1 MSRPST
7 STLARLALAMLVLPL
22 SLSLDTGPLGVGS
35 AYAAEPRAEVT
46 LPWYDFKTLYENG
59 QAPKEKPAI
68 SPLAYTLDNATYTG
82 KVLGTGDDAYAL
94 IHVTIRGRMLKD
106 NAWAAIPLIST
117 NSALK
122 AAKVNGQDAAIFL
135 TDGFYTLIT
144 NQKGGFTAELDVAM
158 ALSTADGETG
168 FALPLAPSG
177 ATSVSFSMDSA
188 DAVEL
193 VVAGGRGVVQTD
205 KGNTHTVDAVVP
217 SLGSLA
223 ISWQKQVTEV
233 QVKQVSRIYAESQV
247 LVGVSEGFLQ
257 GRANVNYTIL
267 HNGVDK
273 LRVRVPT
280 DVTVLDVQ
288 GPGLRDWKLAAD
300 GTIDVA
306 LNYEALGAYRLTVDY
321 ERALAGATQ
330 VPLVTALDVARSV
343 TWVGVDARSAVEVV
357 AGQATNAV
365 PVDVR
370 ELPAAL
376 VGQTDF
382 PVLLGYK
389 SRDPSAVIPLEVR
402 THADVDM
409 LVTLVDTA
417 IIDSLVTVDGRR
429 MTHLQYAV
437 RNNRNQF
444 LRVKLPTGA
453 EVWSAT
459 VAGRGVKVGQG
470 EGGVLVP
477 LVRSDASSGALS
489 AFLVDLV
496 YVEKGADLGTS
507 GTERLDL
514 PTVNAPTSQLQWT
527 VYFPETAKIGKK
539 SFEGSIR
546 HVEWYSTSPQLP
558 PNATVTEA
566 DRRAVQNAA
575 EGSANAMGQG
585 VEPVD
590 VQLPLAGQA
599 LYFEKMLALDE
610 ALWASFEYTIKEP

>member
-1 MSRPST
+1 MV
-7 STLARLALAMLVLPL
+7 LARLAL
-22 SLSLDTGPLGVGS
+22 VGLALATLTP

-46 LPWYDFKTLYENG
+46 LPWTDFKTLYDNG
-59 QAPKEKPAI
+59 QAPKDPPAVA
-68 SPLAYTLDNATYTG
+68 PLAYTLDHATYTG
-82 KVLGTGDDAYAL
+82 KVVGTGDDAYAL
-94 IHVTIRGRMLKD
+94 LHVTIRGRMLRD
-106 NAWAAIPLIST
+106 NAWASVPLLST

-122 AAKVNGQDAAIFL
+122 SAKVNGQDAAIYL
-135 TDGFYTLIT
+135 NNGFYTLVT
-144 NQKGGFTAELDVAM
+144 NQKGMFVAELDLAM
-158 ALSTADGETG
+158 ALMTADGETG
-168 FALPLAPSG
+168 FALPLAPTG
-177 ATSVSFSMDSA
+177 ATEVSFTVESPDKVALSVS
-188 DAVEL
+188 
-193 VVAGGRGVVQTD
+193 GGRGVVQGDVGTE
-205 KGNTHTVDAVVP
+205 HTVSAVVP

-223 ISWQKQVTEV
+223 ISWQKEV
-233 QVKQVSRIYAESQV
+233 KELLAEKLKPRVYAESQV

-267 HNGVDK
+267 HKGVDHV
-273 LRVRVPT
+273 RVHVPT

-288 GPGLRDWKLAAD
+288 GPGLSDWKVDAA
-300 GTIDVA
+300 GNIDVA

-321 ERALAGATQ
+321 ERALSGATQ

-357 AGQATNAV
+357 AGTATGAV

-389 SRDPSAVIPLEVR
+389 SRDASAVIPLEVR

-409 LVTLVDTA
+409 LVTLVDSA
-417 IIDSLVTVDGRR
+417 IIDTLVTADGRR

-444 LRVKLPTGA
+444 LRMKLPENA

-459 VAGRGVKVGQG
+459 VAGRGVKVAKGD
-470 EGGVLVP
+470 GGVLVP

-496 YVEKGADLGTS
+496 YVEAGAELGES
-507 GTERLDL
+507 GTARIAL
-514 PTVNAPTSQLQWT
+514 PSVNAPTSQLQWT
-527 VYFPETAKIGKK
+527 VYFPDNAKVAKN
-539 SFEGSIR
+539 SFAGSIR
-546 HVEWYSTSPQLP
+546 HVEWYSTAPQLP
-558 PNATVTEA
+558 SNATVTER
-566 DRRAVQNAA
+566 DRQAVKNAA
-575 EGSANAMGQG
+575 AGMADTMGQG

-590 VQLPLAGQA
+590 VQLPLAGKA
-599 LYFEKMLALDE
+599 IYFEKMLALDE
-610 ALWASFEYTIKEP
+610 DLWASFDYRIKKP

>member
-1 MSRPST
+1 MFSLRLPLLS
-7 STLARLALAMLVLPL
+7 ALALLALGGSLVC
-22 SLSLDTGPLGVGS
+22 GVRPAS
-35 AYAAEPRAEVT
+35 AAEPRAEVT
-46 LPWYDFKTLYENG
+46 MPWSDFKTLYENG
-59 QAPKEKPAI
+59 QAPKIKPAI
-68 SPLAYTLDNATYTG
+68 APLDFTIDHATYTG
-82 KVLGTGDDAYAL
+82 KVVGTGDDAYAL
-94 IHVTIRGRMLKD
+94 IHVSLRGRMLKD
-106 NAWAAIPLIST
+106 NAWASVPLLST
-117 NSALK
+117 NAALK
-122 AAKVNGQDAAIFL
+122 VAKVNGQDAAIYL
-135 TDGFYTLIT
+135 TDGYYTLIT
-144 NQKGGFTAELDVAM
+144 NQKGAFSAELDVAM
-158 ALSTADGETG
+158 ALMTADGETG

-177 ATSVSFSMDSA
+177 ATEVSFSVESA
-188 DAVEL
+188 AAVDL
-193 VVAGGRGVVQTD
+193 VVAGGRGVVKTTV
-205 KGNTHTVDAVVP
+205 GNTHRVDAVVP

-223 ISWQKQVTEV
+223 ISWQKEV
-233 QVKQVSRIYAESQV
+233 KDDAVKQETRIYAESQV

-267 HNGVDK
+267 HKGVDH
-273 LRVRVPT
+273 LRVHVPT

-288 GPGLRDWKLAAD
+288 GPGLRDWKLGAD
-300 GTIDVA
+300 GNIDVA

-321 ERALAGATQ
+321 ERALSGATQ

-357 AGQATNAV
+357 AGQATGAV
-365 PVDVR
+365 AVDVR

-376 VGQTDF
+376 VGQTDY

-389 SRDPSAVIPLEVR
+389 SRDPAAVIPLEVK

-409 LVTLVDTA
+409 LVTLVDSA
-417 IIDSLVTVDGRR
+417 IIDSLVTADGRR

-444 LRVKLPTGA
+444 LRVKLPEGA

-459 VAGRGVKVGQG
+459 VAGRGVKVAKGD
-470 EGGVLVP
+470 GGILVP

-496 YVEKGADLGTS
+496 YVEAGADLGTS
-507 GTERLDL
+507 GTEKITL

-527 VYFPETAKIGKK
+527 VYFPENAKIAKH
-539 SFEGSIR
+539 SFDGSIR

-558 PNATVTEA
+558 PNATVTEQ

-575 EGSANAMGQG
+575 EGMAGTMGQG

-610 ALWASFEYTIKEP
+610 ELWASFDYSIKEK

>member
-1 MSRPST
+1 MV
-7 STLARLALAMLVLPL
+7 LARLAL
-22 SLSLDTGPLGVGS
+22 VGLALATLTP

-46 LPWYDFKTLYENG
+46 LPWTDFKTLYDKG
-59 QAPKEKPAI
+59 QAPKDPPAVA
-68 SPLAYTLDNATYTG
+68 PLAYTLDHATYTG
-82 KVLGTGDDAYAL
+82 KVVGTGDDAYAL
-94 IHVTIRGRMLKD
+94 LHVTIRGRMLRD
-106 NAWAAIPLIST
+106 NAWASVPLLST

-122 AAKVNGQDAAIFL
+122 SAKVNGQDAAIYL
-135 TDGFYTLIT
+135 NNGFYTLVT
-144 NQKGGFTAELDVAM
+144 NQKGMFVAELDLAM
-158 ALSTADGETG
+158 ALMTADGETG
-168 FALPLAPSG
+168 FALPLAPTG
-177 ATSVSFSMDSA
+177 ATEVSFTVESPDKVALSVS
-188 DAVEL
+188 
-193 VVAGGRGVVQTD
+193 GGRGVVQGDVGTE
-205 KGNTHTVDAVVP
+205 HTVSAVVP

-223 ISWQKQVTEV
+223 ISWQKEV
-233 QVKQVSRIYAESQV
+233 KELLAEKLKPRVYAESQV

-267 HNGVDK
+267 HKGVDHV
-273 LRVRVPT
+273 RVHVPT

-288 GPGLRDWKLAAD
+288 GPGLSDWKVDAA
-300 GTIDVA
+300 GNIDVA

-321 ERALAGATQ
+321 ERALSGATQ

-357 AGQATNAV
+357 AGTATGAV

-389 SRDPSAVIPLEVR
+389 SRDASAVIPLEVR

-409 LVTLVDTA
+409 LVTLVDSA
-417 IIDSLVTVDGRR
+417 IIDTLVTADGRR

-444 LRVKLPTGA
+444 LRMKLPENA

-459 VAGRGVKVGQG
+459 VAGRGVKVAKGD
-470 EGGVLVP
+470 GGVLVP

-496 YVEKGADLGTS
+496 YVEAGAELGES
-507 GTERLDL
+507 GTARIAL
-514 PTVNAPTSQLQWT
+514 PSVNAPTSQLQWT
-527 VYFPETAKIGKK
+527 VYFPDNAKVAKN
-539 SFEGSIR
+539 SFAGSIR
-546 HVEWYSTSPQLP
+546 HVEWYSTAPQLP
-558 PNATVTEA
+558 SNATVTER
-566 DRRAVQNAA
+566 DRQAVKNAA
-575 EGSANAMGQG
+575 AGMADTMGQG

-590 VQLPLAGQA
+590 VQLPLAGKA
-599 LYFEKMLALDE
+599 IYFEKMLALDE
-610 ALWASFEYTIKEP
+610 DLWASFDYRIKKP

>member
-1 MSRPST
+1 MSSLRIPLLS
-7 STLARLALAMLVLPL
+7 ALALLALTVATP
-22 SLSLDTGPLGVGS
+22 
-35 AYAAEPRAEVT
+35 AFAEPRAEVT
-46 LPWYDFKTLYENG
+46 MPWTDFKTLYERG
-59 QAPKEKPAI
+59 QAPKDPPAI
-68 SPLAYTLDNATYTG
+68 APLDFTIDHAVYTG
-82 KVLGTGDDAYAL
+82 KVVGTGDDAYAQ
-94 IHVTIRGRMLKD
+94 IHVSLRGRMLKA
-106 NAWAAIPLIST
+106 NHWASIPLLST
-117 NSALK
+117 NAALRS
-122 AAKVNGQDAAIFL
+122 AKVNGQDAPIYL
-135 TDGFYTLIT
+135 SDGYYTLVT
-144 NQKGGFTAELDVAM
+144 SQQGAFSAELDVAM
-158 ALSTADGETG
+158 ALVTADGETG

-177 ATSVSFSMDSA
+177 ATEVSFSVDSSS
-188 DAVEL
+188 AVDL
-193 VVAGGRGVVQTD
+193 AVAGGRGIVKTTS
-205 KGNTHTVDAVVP
+205 GTMHRVDAVVP
-217 SLGSLA
+217 SVGSLA
-223 ISWQKQVTEV
+223 ISWQKEV
-233 QVKQVSRIYAESQV
+233 KDEAVKQVARVYAESQV

-267 HNGVDK
+267 HAGVDH
-273 LRVRVPT
+273 LRVQVPT

-288 GPGLRDWKLAAD
+288 GPGLREWKLGPD
-300 GTIDVA
+300 GKIDVA

-321 ERALAGATQ
+321 ERALSGATQ

-357 AGQATNAV
+357 AGQATAAV

-389 SRDPSAVIPLEVR
+389 SRDPAAMIPLEVK

-409 LVTLVDTA
+409 LVTLVDSA
-417 IIDSLVTVDGRR
+417 IIDSLVTADGRR

-444 LRVKLPTGA
+444 LRVKLPEGA

-459 VAGRGVKVGQG
+459 VAGRGVKVAKGD
-470 EGGVLVP
+470 GGVLVP
-477 LVRSDASSGALS
+477 LVRSDASTGALS

-496 YVEKGADLGTS
+496 YVEAGAALGTS
-507 GTERLDL
+507 GTEKISL

-527 VYFPETAKIGKK
+527 VYFPQDAKIAKR
-539 SFEGSIR
+539 SFDGSIR

-558 PNATVTEA
+558 PNATVTES
-566 DRRAVQNAA
+566 DRRAVQRAA
-575 EGSANAMGQG
+575 EGMAGTMGQG

-610 ALWASFEYTIKEP
+610 ELWASFDYTIKEK

>member
-1 MSRPST
+1 MV
-7 STLARLALAMLVLPL
+7 LVRLAL
-22 SLSLDTGPLGVGS
+22 VGLALATLTP

-46 LPWYDFKTLYENG
+46 LPWNDFKTLYDKG
-59 QAPKEKPAI
+59 QAPKDPPAVA
-68 SPLAYTLDNATYTG
+68 PLAYTLDHATYTG
-82 KVLGTGDDAYAL
+82 KVVGTGDDAYAL
-94 IHVTIRGRMLKD
+94 LHVTIRGRMLRD
-106 NAWAAIPLIST
+106 NAWASVPLLST

-122 AAKVNGQDAAIFL
+122 SAKVNGQDAAIYL
-135 TDGFYTLIT
+135 NNGFYTLVT
-144 NQKGGFTAELDVAM
+144 NQKGMFVAELDLAM
-158 ALSTADGETG
+158 ALMTADGETG
-168 FALPLAPSG
+168 FALPLAPTG
-177 ATSVSFSMDSA
+177 ATEVSFT
-188 DAVEL
+188 VESPDKVAL
-193 VVAGGRGVVQTD
+193 SVAGGRGVVQGDVGTE
-205 KGNTHTVDAVVP
+205 HTVSAVVP

-223 ISWQKQVTEV
+223 ISWQKEV
-233 QVKQVSRIYAESQV
+233 KELLAEKLKPRVYAESQV

-267 HNGVDK
+267 HKGVDHV
-273 LRVRVPT
+273 RVHVPT

-288 GPGLRDWKLAAD
+288 GPGLSDWKVDAA
-300 GTIDVA
+300 GNIDVA

-321 ERALAGATQ
+321 ERALSGATQ

-357 AGQATNAV
+357 AGTATGAV

-389 SRDPSAVIPLEVR
+389 SRDASAVIPLEVR

-409 LVTLVDTA
+409 LVTLVDSA
-417 IIDSLVTVDGRR
+417 IIDTLVTADGRR

-444 LRVKLPTGA
+444 LRMKLPDNA

-459 VAGRGVKVGQG
+459 VAGRGVKVAKGD
-470 EGGVLVP
+470 GGVLVP

-496 YVEKGADLGTS
+496 YVEAGAELGES
-507 GTERLDL
+507 GTARIAL
-514 PTVNAPTSQLQWT
+514 PSVNAPTSQLQWT
-527 VYFPETAKIGKK
+527 VYFPDNAKVAKN
-539 SFEGSIR
+539 SFAGSIR
-546 HVEWYSTSPQLP
+546 HVEWYSTAPQLP
-558 PNATVTEA
+558 SNATVTER
-566 DRRAVQNAA
+566 DRQAVKNAA
-575 EGSANAMGQG
+575 AGMADTMGQG

-590 VQLPLAGQA
+590 VQLPLAGKA
-599 LYFEKMLALDE
+599 IYFEKMLALDE
-610 ALWASFEYTIKEP
+610 DLWASFDYRIKKP

>member
-1 MSRPST
+1 MSSLRIPLLS
-7 STLARLALAMLVLPL
+7 ALALLALTVATP
-22 SLSLDTGPLGVGS
+22 
-35 AYAAEPRAEVT
+35 AFAEPRAEVT
-46 LPWYDFKTLYENG
+46 MPWTDFKTLYERG
-59 QAPKEKPAI
+59 QAPKDPPAI
-68 SPLAYTLDNATYTG
+68 APLDFTIDHAVYTG
-82 KVLGTGDDAYAL
+82 KVVGTGDDAYAQ
-94 IHVTIRGRMLKD
+94 IHVSLRGRMLQA
-106 NAWAAIPLIST
+106 NHWASIPLLST
-117 NSALK
+117 NAALRS
-122 AAKVNGQDAAIFL
+122 AKVNGQDAPIYL
-135 TDGFYTLIT
+135 SDGYYTLVT
-144 NQKGGFTAELDVAM
+144 SQQGAFSAELDVAM
-158 ALSTADGETG
+158 ALVTADGETG

-177 ATSVSFSMDSA
+177 ATEVSFSVDSSS
-188 DAVEL
+188 AVDL
-193 VVAGGRGVVQTD
+193 AVAGGRGIVKTTN
-205 KGNTHTVDAVVP
+205 GTMHRVDAVVP
-217 SLGSLA
+217 SVGSLA
-223 ISWQKQVTEV
+223 ISWQKEV
-233 QVKQVSRIYAESQV
+233 KDEAVKQVARVYAESQV

-267 HNGVDK
+267 HAGVDH
-273 LRVRVPT
+273 LRVQVPT

-288 GPGLRDWKLAAD
+288 GPGLREWKLGPD
-300 GTIDVA
+300 GKIDVA
-306 LNYEALGAYRLTVDY
+306 LNYEALGAYRLTIDY
-321 ERALAGATQ
+321 ERALSGATQ

-357 AGQATNAV
+357 AGQATAAV

-389 SRDPSAVIPLEVR
+389 SRDPAATIPLEVK

-409 LVTLVDTA
+409 LVTLVDSA
-417 IIDSLVTVDGRR
+417 IIDSLVTADGRR

-444 LRVKLPTGA
+444 LRVKLPEGA

-459 VAGRGVKVGQG
+459 VAGRGVKVAKGD
-470 EGGVLVP
+470 GGVLVP
-477 LVRSDASSGALS
+477 LVRSDASTGALS

-496 YVEKGADLGTS
+496 YVEAGAALGTS
-507 GTERLDL
+507 GTEKIVL

-527 VYFPETAKIGKK
+527 VYFPQDAKISKR
-539 SFEGSIR
+539 SFDGSIR

-558 PNATVTEA
+558 PNATVTES
-566 DRRAVQNAA
+566 DRRAVQRAA
-575 EGSANAMGQG
+575 EGMAGTMGQG

-610 ALWASFEYTIKEP
+610 ELWASFDYTIKEK

>member
-1 MSRPST
+1 MV
-7 STLARLALAMLVLPL
+7 LVRLAL
-22 SLSLDTGPLGVGS
+22 VGLALATLTP

-46 LPWYDFKTLYENG
+46 LPWNDFKTLYDKG
-59 QAPKEKPAI
+59 QAPKDPPAVA
-68 SPLAYTLDNATYTG
+68 PLAYTLDHATYTG
-82 KVLGTGDDAYAL
+82 KVVGTGDDAYAL
-94 IHVTIRGRMLKD
+94 LHVTIRGRMLRD
-106 NAWAAIPLIST
+106 NAWASVPLLST

-122 AAKVNGQDAAIFL
+122 SAKVNGQDAAIYL
-135 TDGFYTLIT
+135 NNGFYTLVT
-144 NQKGGFTAELDVAM
+144 NQKGMFVAELDLAM
-158 ALSTADGETG
+158 ALMTADGETG
-168 FALPLAPSG
+168 FALPLAPTG
-177 ATSVSFSMDSA
+177 ATEVSFT
-188 DAVEL
+188 VESPDKVAL
-193 VVAGGRGVVQTD
+193 SVAGGRGVVQGDVGTE
-205 KGNTHTVDAVVP
+205 HTVSAVVP

-223 ISWQKQVTEV
+223 ISWQKEV
-233 QVKQVSRIYAESQV
+233 KELLAEKLKPRVYAESQV

-267 HNGVDK
+267 HKGVDHV
-273 LRVRVPT
+273 RVHVPT

-288 GPGLRDWKLAAD
+288 GPGLSDWKVDAA
-300 GTIDVA
+300 GNIDVA

-321 ERALAGATQ
+321 ERALSGATQ

-357 AGQATNAV
+357 AGTATGAV

-389 SRDPSAVIPLEVR
+389 SRDASAVIPLEVR

-409 LVTLVDTA
+409 LVTLVDSA
-417 IIDSLVTVDGRR
+417 IIDTLVTADGRR

-444 LRVKLPTGA
+444 LRMKLPENA

-459 VAGRGVKVGQG
+459 VAGRGVKVAKGD
-470 EGGVLVP
+470 GGVLVP

-496 YVEKGADLGTS
+496 YVEAGAELGES
-507 GTERLDL
+507 GTARIAL
-514 PTVNAPTSQLQWT
+514 PSVNAPTSQLQWT
-527 VYFPETAKIGKK
+527 VYFPDNAKVAKN
-539 SFEGSIR
+539 SFAGSIR
-546 HVEWYSTSPQLP
+546 HVEWYSTAPQLP
-558 PNATVTEA
+558 SNATVTER
-566 DRRAVQNAA
+566 DRQAVKNAA
-575 EGSANAMGQG
+575 AGMADTMGQG

-590 VQLPLAGQA
+590 VQLPLAGKA
-599 LYFEKMLALDE
+599 IYFEKMLALDE
-610 ALWASFEYTIKEP
+610 DLWASFDYRIKKP

>member
-1 MSRPST
+1 MSSLRIPLLS
-7 STLARLALAMLVLPL
+7 ALALLALTVATP
-22 SLSLDTGPLGVGS
+22 
-35 AYAAEPRAEVT
+35 AFAEPRAEVT
-46 LPWYDFKTLYENG
+46 MPWSDFKTLYENG
-59 QAPKEKPAI
+59 QAPKDTPAI
-68 SPLAYTLDNATYTG
+68 APLDFTIDHAVYTG
-82 KVLGTGDDAYAL
+82 KVVGTGDDAYAQ
-94 IHVTIRGRMLKD
+94 IHVSLRGRMLKA
-106 NAWAAIPLIST
+106 NHWASIPLLST
-117 NSALK
+117 NAALRT
-122 AAKVNGQDAAIFL
+122 AKVNGQDAPIYL
-135 TDGFYTLIT
+135 SDGYYTLVT
-144 NQKGGFTAELDVAM
+144 SQQGAFSAELDVAM
-158 ALSTADGETG
+158 ALVTADGETG

-177 ATSVSFSMDSA
+177 ATEVTFSVDSSS
-188 DAVEL
+188 AVDL
-193 VVAGGRGVVQTD
+193 AVAGGRGIVKTTN
-205 KGNTHTVDAVVP
+205 GTMHRVDAVVP
-217 SLGSLA
+217 SVGSLA
-223 ISWQKQVTEV
+223 ISWQKEV
-233 QVKQVSRIYAESQV
+233 KDEAVKQVARVYAESQV

-267 HNGVDK
+267 HAGVDH
-273 LRVRVPT
+273 LRVQVPT

-288 GPGLRDWKLAAD
+288 GPGLREWKLGPD
-300 GTIDVA
+300 GKIDVA

-321 ERALAGATQ
+321 ERALSGATQ

-357 AGQATNAV
+357 AGQATAAV

-389 SRDPSAVIPLEVR
+389 SRDPAAMIPLEVK

-409 LVTLVDTA
+409 LVTLVDSA
-417 IIDSLVTVDGRR
+417 IIDSLVTADGRR

-444 LRVKLPTGA
+444 LRVKLPEGA

-459 VAGRGVKVGQG
+459 VAGRGVKVAKG

-477 LVRSDASSGALS
+477 LVRSDASTGALS

-496 YVEKGADLGTS
+496 YVEAGAALGAS
-507 GTERLDL
+507 GTEKISL

-527 VYFPETAKIGKK
+527 VYFPQDAKIAKR
-539 SFEGSIR
+539 SFDGSIR

-558 PNATVTEA
+558 PNATVTES
-566 DRRAVQNAA
+566 DRRAVQRAA
-575 EGSANAMGQG
+575 EGMAGTMGQG

-610 ALWASFEYTIKEP
+610 ELWASFDYTIKEK

>member
-1 MSRPST
+1 MSSSSSRLPGAILS
-7 STLARLALAMLVLPL
+7 RLALAVVLALPL
-22 SLSLDTGPLGVGS
+22 LAAAPAS
-35 AYAAEPRAEVT
+35 AAEPRAEVT
-46 LPWYDFKTLYENG
+46 LPWQDFKTLYDQG
-59 QAPKEKPAI
+59 QAPKEPPAI
-68 SPLAYTLDNATYTG
+68 APLDYTLDNATYTG
-82 KVLGTGDDAYAL
+82 KVVGTGDDAYAL
-94 IHVTIRGRMLKD
+94 VHVTIHGRMLKD
-106 NAWAAIPLIST
+106 NAWASIPLLST

-122 AAKVNGQDAAIFL
+122 TAKVDGKDAAIYL

-144 NQKGGFTAELDVAM
+144 NQKGAVTAELDVAM
-158 ALSTADGETG
+158 ALATADGETG

-177 ATSVSFSMDSA
+177 ATAVSFSMDSP
-188 DAVEL
+188 DAVTL
-193 VVAGGRGVVQTD
+193 AVAGGRGVVQTD
-205 KGNTHTVDAVVP
+205 KAGTHTVDAVIP

-223 ISWQKQVTEV
+223 ISWQKQIKEVT
-233 QVKQVSRIYAESQV
+233 VKQESRVYAESQV

-267 HNGVDK
+267 HNGIDH
-273 LRVRVPT
+273 LRVHVPT

-288 GPGLRDWKLAAD
+288 GPGLRDWKLGTD
-300 GTIDVA
+300 GNIDVS
-306 LNYEALGAYRLTVDY
+306 LNYAALGAYRLTVDY

-357 AGQATNAV
+357 AGTATNAV

-389 SRDPSAVIPLEVR
+389 SRDASAVIPLEVK

-417 IIDSLVTVDGRR
+417 VIDSLVTQDGRR

-444 LRVKLPTGA
+444 LRVKLPEGA
-453 EVWSAT
+453 EVWSAS

-470 EGGVLVP
+470 DGGVLVP

-496 YVEKGADLGTS
+496 YVEKGKELGTA

-527 VYFPETAKIGKK
+527 VYFPENAKIAKK

-546 HVEWYSTSPQLP
+546 HVDYYSTAPQLP
-558 PNATVTEA
+558 PNATVTEE
-566 DRRAVQNAA
+566 DRAAVQNAA
-575 EGSANAMGQG
+575 EGSADAMGQG

-599 LYFEKMLALDE
+599 FYFEKMLALDE
-610 ALWASFEYTIKEP
+610 SLWASFDYKMSKKK

>member
-1 MSRPST
+1 MV
-7 STLARLALAMLVLPL
+7 LVRLAL
-22 SLSLDTGPLGVGS
+22 VGLALATLTL

-46 LPWYDFKTLYENG
+46 LPWNDFKTLYDKG
-59 QAPKEKPAI
+59 QAPKDPPAVA
-68 SPLAYTLDNATYTG
+68 PLAYTLDHATYTG
-82 KVLGTGDDAYAL
+82 KVVGTGDDAYAL
-94 IHVTIRGRMLKD
+94 LHVTIRGRMLRD
-106 NAWAAIPLIST
+106 NAWASVPLLST

-122 AAKVNGQDAAIFL
+122 SAKVNGQDAAIYL
-135 TDGFYTLIT
+135 NNGFYTLVT
-144 NQKGGFTAELDVAM
+144 NQKGVFVAELDLAM
-158 ALSTADGETG
+158 ALMTADGETG
-168 FALPLAPSG
+168 FALPLAPTG
-177 ATSVSFSMDSA
+177 ATEVSFT
-188 DAVEL
+188 VESPDKVAL
-193 VVAGGRGVVQTD
+193 SVAGGRGVVQGDVGTE
-205 KGNTHTVDAVVP
+205 HTVSAVVP

-223 ISWQKQVTEV
+223 ISWQKEV
-233 QVKQVSRIYAESQV
+233 KELLAEKLKPRVYAESQV

-267 HNGVDK
+267 HKGVDHV
-273 LRVRVPT
+273 RVHVPT

-288 GPGLRDWKLAAD
+288 GPGLSDWKVDAA
-300 GTIDVA
+300 GNIDVA

-321 ERALAGATQ
+321 ERALSGATQ

-357 AGQATNAV
+357 AGTATGAV

-389 SRDPSAVIPLEVR
+389 SRDASAVIPLEVR

-409 LVTLVDTA
+409 LVTLVDSA
-417 IIDSLVTVDGRR
+417 IIDTLVTADGRR

-444 LRVKLPTGA
+444 LRMKLPDNA

-459 VAGRGVKVGQG
+459 VAGRGVKVAKGD
-470 EGGVLVP
+470 GGVLVP

-496 YVEKGADLGTS
+496 YVEAGAELGES
-507 GTERLDL
+507 GTARIAL
-514 PTVNAPTSQLQWT
+514 PSVNAPTSQLQWT
-527 VYFPETAKIGKK
+527 VYFPDNAKVAKN
-539 SFEGSIR
+539 SFAGSIR
-546 HVEWYSTSPQLP
+546 HVEWYSTAPQLP
-558 PNATVTEA
+558 SNATVTER
-566 DRRAVQNAA
+566 DRQAVKNAA
-575 EGSANAMGQG
+575 AGMADTMGQG

-590 VQLPLAGQA
+590 VQLPLAGKA
-599 LYFEKMLALDE
+599 IYFEKMLALDE
-610 ALWASFEYTIKEP
+610 DLWASFDYRIKKP